1 MGLTINYYD
10 SEKTQI
16 IEESL
21 NLLEWPTVCSHL
33 STFAVTQQGRKRCES
48 FNLPLNISSS
58 QELLCQTLEI
68 GSLDISLDGGIPFQ
82 GVHDLE
88 NILMICSKGG
98 VVTGEDLL
106 KVAETLRAARK
117 LRKLIFDQVIRPRLS
132 ELLIDIATLPDLQKL
147 LEFGLDEG
155 GRIAD
160 RASTKLSELRRHG
173 NAVRLQRKEILQEI
187 SRKYIGL
194 LQDTIVSE
202 RYGRPVLAFKA
213 GTSDQIRG
221 MVHDSSASGNTIYV
235 EPQAVISIGNRL
247 AKIDSEILDE
257 ERRLLANWSKEVG
270 IHANSIAHL
279 GEILLQIEF
288 SLARARYSKW
298 LNGVPAVL
306 DEAENTL
313 FEIKDFRHPLLVWN
327 NFHGKKNAVVPT
339 SFNVSPDLKVV
350 AITGPNTGGKT
361 VALKSIGLAVLMA
374 KSGLLLPCKGKP
386 RMPWCKNI
394 LADIGDEQSLQQN
407 LSTFS
412 GHILRISRILD
423 AITSFPGTTLVLL
436 DEVGAGTDP
445 SEGTALAMA
454 LLKIMADRARLTIAT
469 THFGEL
475 KALKYSDSRFEN
487 ASVSFDSETI
497 KPTFRLQWGIP
508 GRSNAIEISK
518 RLGLDAEVISSAQ
531 KFINPQSIDNV
542 NQVIKGLEQQRE
554 RQQSA
559 AEDAAS
565 LLAKTELLHEE
576 LLDRWQKQ
584 RQQSDEVNEKGR
596 LSLESS
602 IREGQKEVRHLIKRL
617 RDQNANGETARI
629 AGQRLRQME
638 KVSRGDRRI
647 QRSPNWAPKIG
658 EKVRLSSIGKAG
670 EIISFS
676 DDGMQLTVLCGV
688 FRSTVNLTEIES
700 LDGQKAS
707 LNTVVKINSYQVRK
721 NFSLVRT
728 KKNTLDVRGLRVH
741 EAEGVI
747 EEKLRN
753 CSGALWVIHGIGSG
767 KLKKG
772 LRKWLYSLSY
782 IEKVADAEPHDG
794 GPGCSVVWMVD

>member
-1 MGLTINYYD
+1 MGFIENHKD

-16 IEESL
+16 IPESME
-21 NLLEWPTVCSHL
+21 LLEWPIVCKHL
-33 STFAVTQQGRKRCES
+33 STFAVTQQGRNRCKS
-48 FNLPLNISSS
+48 FNLPLDISLSK
-58 QELLCQTLEI
+58 ELLSQTLEI
-68 GSLDISLDGGIPFQ
+68 GSLDISIDGGISFE
-82 GVHDLE
+82 GFHDLK
-88 NILMICSKGG
+88 NILLICSKGG
-98 VVTGEDLL
+98 VAIGEDLL
-106 KVAETLRAARK
+106 KVADTLRTGRK
-117 LRKLIFDQVIRPRLS
+117 LRKLIFDQLIRPRLS
-132 ELLIDIATLPDLQKL
+132 ELLKDVATLPDLQKL
-147 LEFGLDEG
+147 LEFGLEEG

-160 RASTKLSELRRHG
+160 RASSKLSELRRHR
-173 NAVRLQRKEILQEI
+173 NLVRLQRKDILQDI
-187 SRKYIGL
+187 IRKYGGL
-194 LQDTIVSE
+194 LQDNIISE
-202 RYGRPVLAFKA
+202 RYGRPVLAFKS
-213 GTSDQIRG
+213 GTSDQIKG

-235 EPQAVISIGNRL
+235 EPQVVISIGNRL
-247 AKIDSEILDE
+247 AKIDSEISNE
-257 ERRLLANWSKEVG
+257 ERRLLAHWSKEVG
-270 IHANSIAHL
+270 FNSDAIAHL

-288 SLARARYSKW
+288 ALSRARYSKW
-298 LNGVPAVL
+298 LDGVPATL
-306 DEAENTL
+306 DEKGNSI

-327 NFHGKKNAVVPT
+327 DFHKKKNTVVPT
-339 SFNVSPDLKVV
+339 SFDVPADLKVV

-374 KSGLLLPCKGKP
+374 KAGILLPCTGSP
-386 RMPWCKNI
+386 RLPWCKNV

-423 AITSFPGTTLVLL
+423 AIDSSNGTTLVLL

-445 SEGTALAMA
+445 TEGTALAMA

-475 KALKYSDSRFEN
+475 KALKYSDPRFEN

-497 KPTFRLQWGIP
+497 KPTFHLQWGIP

-518 RLGLDAEVISSAQ
+518 RLGLDSEVIKRA
-531 KFINPQSIDNV
+531 KEFINPGSVDNV
-542 NQVIKGLEQQRE
+542 NQVIKGLEKQRE

-559 AEDAAS
+559 AEDAAA

-576 LLDRWQKQ
+576 LLDSWQKQ
-584 RQQSDEVNEKGR
+584 RQQTEKFNEQGR
-596 LSLESS
+596 FKLESS

-617 RDQNANGETARI
+617 RDQDASGETARI
-629 AGQRLRQME
+629 AGKRLRQME
-638 KVSRGDRRI
+638 KGYRIDRRV
-647 QRSPNWAPKIG
+647 PHVPGWVPKIG
-658 EKVRLSSIGKAG
+658 DKVRLSSIGKAG

-688 FRSTVNLTEIES
+688 FRSKVSLTEVES
-700 LDGQKAS
+700 LDGQKVEINPS
-707 LNTVVKINSYQVRK
+707 VQVKTSQVRK
-721 NFSLVRT
+721 NISLVRT

-741 EAEGVI
+741 EAEWVI
-747 EEKLRN
+747 EEKLRT

-772 LRKWLYSLSY
+772 LRKWFDSLTY

-794 GPGCSVVWMVD
+794 GPGCSVVRIVD

>member
-1 MGLTINYYD
+1 MGLTIDHND
-10 SEKTQI
+10 SDKTKI
-16 IEESL
+16 VLESL
-21 NLLEWPTVCSHL
+21 KLLEWPTVCSHL
-33 STFAVTQQGRKRCES
+33 STFAVTDQGRKKCES
-48 FNLPLNISSS
+48 FDLPLDISVS

-68 GSLDISLDGGIPFQ
+68 GALDGFLDGGISFQ
-82 GVHDLE
+82 GVHDLGD
-88 NILMICSKGG
+88 ILLICSKGG
-98 VVTGEDLL
+98 VATGEDLL
-106 KVAETLRAARK
+106 QVTDTLRAARK
-117 LRKLIFDQVIRPRLS
+117 LRKLIFDQLTRPRLS
-132 ELLIDIATLPDLQKL
+132 ELLKDIATLPDLQKL

-160 RASTKLSELRRHG
+160 RASTRLSELRRHR
-173 NAVRLQRKEILQEI
+173 NAVYLQRKDILQDI
-187 SRKYIGL
+187 IRKYRGL
-194 LQDTIVSE
+194 LQDDIVSE

-213 GTSDQIRG
+213 GTSDQIKG
-221 MVHDSSASGNTIYV
+221 IVHDSSASGNTIYV

-247 AKIDSEILDE
+247 AQLESEISDE
-257 ERRLLANWSKEVG
+257 ERRLLADWSKEVA
-270 IHANSIAHL
+270 INADVISHL
-279 GEILLQIEF
+279 GEMLLLIEF

-298 LNGVPAVL
+298 LNGVPPVL
-306 DEAENTL
+306 DGEEKTQ
-313 FEIKDFRHPLLVWN
+313 FEIKDFRHPLLLWN
-327 NFHGKKNAVVPT
+327 DVHEKRNTVVPT
-339 SFNVSPDLKVV
+339 SFDVPPDLKVV

-361 VALKSIGLAVLMA
+361 VALKSLGLAVLMA
-374 KSGLLLPCKGKP
+374 KAGLLLPCKGSP
-386 RMPWCKNI
+386 RLPWCKNI

-423 AITSFPGTTLVLL
+423 AMASSPGTTLVLL

-497 KPTFRLQWGIP
+497 KPTFHLQWGIP

-518 RLGLDAEVISSAQ
+518 RLGLDEEVIKSAQ
-531 KFINPQSIDNV
+531 KFIHPTSLDNV
-542 NQVIKGLEQQRE
+542 NQVIQGLEKQRE

-559 AEDAAS
+559 AEDAAA

-576 LLDRWQKQ
+576 LLNNWQKQ
-584 RQQSDEVNEKGR
+584 RQQSEEFNEQGR
-596 LSLESS
+596 FKLESS

-617 RDQNANGETARI
+617 RDQNASGETARI

-638 KVSRGDRRI
+638 KGYRNDKRFQHI
-647 QRSPNWAPKIG
+647 ENWTPKIG
-658 EKVRLSSIGKAG
+658 DKVRLSSIGKAG

-688 FRSTVNLTEIES
+688 FRSKVSLTEVES
-700 LDGQKAS
+700 LDGQKAEI
-707 LNTVVKINSYQVRK
+707 NTLVKVKTSQVRK

-747 EEKLRN
+747 EEKLRT
-753 CSGALWVIHGIGSG
+753 CSGALWIIHGIGSG

-772 LRKWLYSLSY
+772 LRKWLDSLSY
-782 IEKVADAEPHDG
+782 IEKVADAEPRDG
-794 GPGCSVVWMVD
+794 GQGCSVIWVVD

>member
-1 MGLTINYYD
+1 MELRINHDD
-10 SEKTQI
+10 SDNKI
-16 IEESL
+16 AIESL
-21 NLLEWPTVCSHL
+21 HLLEWPTLCSHL
-33 STFAVTQQGRKRCES
+33 ATFAVTQQGRQRCES
-48 FNLPLNISSS
+48 FNLPIDLFST
-58 QELLCQTLEI
+58 QDLLCQTLEI
-68 GSLDISLDGGIPFQ
+68 GSLDLTLDGGISFQ

-88 NILMICSKGG
+88 NIVLRCSKGG
-98 VVTGEDLL
+98 VSSGEDLL
-106 KVAETLRAARK
+106 KVAETLRSARK
-117 LRKLIFDQVIRPRLS
+117 LRKLIFDQLIRPRLS
-132 ELLIDIATLPDLQKL
+132 QLLLDISTLPDLQKL

-160 RASTKLSELRRHG
+160 RASTKLSELRRHA
-173 NAVRLQRKEILQEI
+173 NAVRLQRKDILQDVI
-187 SRKYIGL
+187 RKFSSL
-194 LQDTIVSE
+194 LQDNIISE

-213 GTSDQIRG
+213 GTSDQIKG

-247 AKIDSEILDE
+247 AKIDSEISEE
-257 ERRLLANWSKEVG
+257 ERRLLASWSKEVG
-270 IHANSIAHL
+270 INSDVIAHL

-298 LNGVPAVL
+298 LNGVPPLL
-306 DEAENTL
+306 DDEENTP

-327 NFHGKKNAVVPT
+327 DFHKKKSTVVPT
-339 SFNVSPDLKVV
+339 SFDVSSDLRVV

-374 KSGLLLPCKGKP
+374 RSGLLLPCTGSP
-386 RMPWCKNI
+386 RLPWCKNV

-423 AITSFPGTTLVLL
+423 AIASSPGATLVLL

-475 KALKYSDSRFEN
+475 KSLKYSDKRFEN

-497 KPTFRLQWGIP
+497 KPTFHLQWGIP

-518 RLGLDAEVISSAQ
+518 RLGLDIQVIESAQ
-531 KFINPQSIDNV
+531 KFINPQNDDDV
-542 NQVIKGLEQQRE
+542 NQVIEGLEKQRE

-559 AEDAAS
+559 AEDAAA
-565 LLAKTELLHEE
+565 LLAKTEVLHEE
-576 LLDRWQKQ
+576 LLDRWHKQ
-584 RQQSDEVNEKGR
+584 RKQSDEANEKGR
-596 LSLESS
+596 LKLESS

-617 RDQNANGETARI
+617 RDQNASGETARI

-638 KVSRGDRRI
+638 KGYRSNRQI
-647 QRSPNWAPKIG
+647 QHMQSWTPKIG
-658 EKVRLSSIGKAG
+658 DKVRLSSIGKAG

-676 DDGMQLTVLCGV
+676 DDGMQLTVICGV
-688 FRSTVNLTEIES
+688 FRSTVSLTEVES
-700 LDGQKAS
+700 LEGQKAEI
-707 LNTVVKINSYQVRK
+707 NTLVKVKASQVRK

-772 LRKWLYSLSY
+772 LRKWLDSLSY

-794 GPGCSVVWMVD
+794 GPGCSVIWMVD

>member
-1 MGLTINYYD
+1 MGLIMDHDNP
-10 SEKTQI
+10 EKTQI
-16 IEESL
+16 IFESL
-21 NLLEWPTVCSHL
+21 NLLEWPTVCRHL
-33 STFAVTQQGRKRCES
+33 STFAVTEQGRKKCNS
-48 FNLPLNISSS
+48 FSLPSNISLS

-68 GSLDISLDGGIPFQ
+68 GSLDSSLEGGVPFQ

-98 VVTGEDLL
+98 VATGEDLL

-117 LRKLIFDQVIRPRLS
+117 LRKLIFDQLTRPRLS
-132 ELLIDIATLPDLQKL
+132 ELLKDIVTLPDLQKL

-173 NAVRLQRKEILQEI
+173 NAVRLKRKDILQDI
-187 SRKYIGL
+187 LRKYSGL
-194 LQDTIVSE
+194 LQDNFVSE

-213 GTSDQIRG
+213 GTSDKVTG
-221 MVHDSSASGNTIYV
+221 MVHDSSASGNTIYL

-247 AKIDSEILDE
+247 AKIDSEISDE
-257 ERRLLANWSKEVG
+257 ERKLLSNWSKEVG
-270 IHANSIAHL
+270 INASAIANL
-279 GEILLQIEF
+279 GEILIQIEF

-298 LNGVPAVL
+298 LNGVPAIL
-306 DEAENTL
+306 EEEENTL
-313 FEIKDFRHPLLVWN
+313 FEIKDFRHPLLSWN
-327 NFHGKKNAVVPT
+327 DFHEKKTTVVPT
-339 SFNVSPDLKVV
+339 SFDVSPSLKVV

-374 KSGLLLPCKGKP
+374 KAGLLLPCKGLP
-386 RMPWCKNI
+386 RLPWCKHI
-394 LADIGDEQSLQQN
+394 LADIGDEQSLQQS

-423 AITSFPGTTLVLL
+423 VIASSPGTTLVLL

-445 SEGTALAMA
+445 TEGTALAMA

-518 RLGLDAEVISSAQ
+518 RLGLDAEVIKSAQ
-531 KFINPQSIDNV
+531 KFINPQSVDNV
-542 NQVIKGLEQQRE
+542 NQVIKGLEEQRE

-576 LLDRWQKQ
+576 LLDSWQKQ
-584 RQQSDEVNEKGR
+584 RQRSDTVNEKGR
-596 LSLESS
+596 FNLESS
-602 IREGQKEVRHLIKRL
+602 IREGQREVRELIKRL
-617 RDQNANGETARI
+617 RDQNANGETARV
-629 AGQRLRQME
+629 AGQRLRQLE
-638 KVSRGDRRI
+638 KGSRRNRGI
-647 QRSPNWAPKIG
+647 QNRPNWIPKIG

-688 FRSTVNLTEIES
+688 FRSTVDLSDIES

-707 LNTVVKINSYQVRK
+707 LKTVINVNTSKVRK
-721 NFSLVRT
+721 NFSLIRT

-741 EAEGVI
+741 EAESVI
-747 EEKLRN
+747 EEKLRT

-772 LRKWLYSLSY
+772 LRQWFNTLSY
-782 IEKVADAEPHDG
+782 IKKVADAEPFDG
-794 GPGCSVVWMVD
+794 GAGCSVLWMIE

>member
-1 MGLTINYYD
+1 MGLTINHDD
-10 SEKTQI
+10 SKKTQI
-16 IEESL
+16 ISESL
-21 NLLEWPTVCSHL
+21 DLLEWPTICSHL
-33 STFAVTQQGRKRCES
+33 STFALTQQGRNKCES
-48 FNLPLNISSS
+48 FDLPVNISLS

-68 GSLDISLDGGIPFQ
+68 GSLDISLEGGISFE
-82 GVHDLE
+82 GVHYLE
-88 NILMICSKGG
+88 NILLICSKGG
-98 VVTGEDLL
+98 VATGEDLL
-106 KVAETLRAARK
+106 KVADTLRAARK
-117 LRKLIFDQVIRPRLS
+117 LRKLIFDQLIRPRLS
-132 ELLIDIATLPDLQKL
+132 ELLKDIATLPDLQKL

-160 RASTKLSELRRHG
+160 RASPKLAELRSHR
-173 NAVRLQRKEILQEI
+173 NSVRLQRKDILQDI
-187 SRKYIGL
+187 IRKNGGL
-194 LQDTIVSE
+194 LQDNMISE

-213 GTSDQIRG
+213 GTSDQIKG
-221 MVHDSSASGNTIYV
+221 IVHDSSASGNTTYV
-235 EPQAVISIGNRL
+235 EPQVVISIGNRL
-247 AKIDSEILDE
+247 AKIDSEISDE

-270 IHANSIAHL
+270 FNADVIAHL

-288 SLARARYSKW
+288 ALSRARYSKW
-298 LNGVPAVL
+298 LNGVPAIL
-306 DEAENTL
+306 DEQENTL

-327 NFHGKKNAVVPT
+327 DFHEKKSTVVPT
-339 SFNVSPDLKVV
+339 SFDVPSDLKVV

-374 KSGLLLPCKGKP
+374 KAGLLLPCTGSP
-386 RMPWCKNI
+386 RLPWCKNV

-423 AITSFPGTTLVLL
+423 AIAFSPGTTLVLL

-475 KALKYSDSRFEN
+475 KALKYSDTRFEN

-497 KPTFRLQWGIP
+497 KPTFHLQWGIP

-518 RLGLDAEVISSAQ
+518 RLGLDSEVIKRAQ
-531 KFINPQSIDNV
+531 EFINPASVDNV
-542 NQVIKGLEQQRE
+542 NHVIKGLEKQRE

-559 AEDAAS
+559 AEDAAA

-584 RQQSDEVNEKGR
+584 RQQTEKFNEQGR
-596 LSLESS
+596 FKLESS

-617 RDQNANGETARI
+617 RDQNASGETARI

-638 KVSRGDRRI
+638 KGYGSDRRI
-647 QRSPNWAPKIG
+647 QRMPGWVPKIG
-658 EKVRLSSIGKAG
+658 DKVRLSSIGKAG

-688 FRSTVNLTEIES
+688 FRSKVSLSAVES
-700 LDGQKAS
+700 LDGQKAEI
-707 LNTVVKINSYQVRK
+707 NTTVKVKTSQVRK

-728 KKNTLDVRGLRVH
+728 TKNTLDVRGLRVH

-772 LRKWLYSLSY
+772 LRKWLDSLSY
-782 IEKVADAEPHDG
+782 IEKVVDAEPHDG
-794 GPGCSVVWMVD
+794 GPGCSVIWMLE

>member
-1 MGLTINYYD
+1 MGLTINHDD
-10 SEKTQI
+10 SQKKQI
-16 IEESL
+16 ILESL

-48 FNLPLNISSS
+48 FNLPLNISLS

-68 GSLDISLDGGIPFQ
+68 GALDITLDGGISFQ
-82 GVHDLE
+82 GIHDLE
-88 NILMICSKGG
+88 NILLICSKGG
-98 VVTGEDLL
+98 VATGEDLL

-117 LRKLIFDQVIRPRLS
+117 LRKLIFNQLIRPRLS
-132 ELLIDIATLPDLQKL
+132 ELLIDVATLPDLQKL

-160 RASTKLSELRRHG
+160 RASTKLSELRLHRE
-173 NAVRLQRKEILQEI
+173 AERIQRKDILQDI
-187 SRKYIGL
+187 LRKYSGL
-194 LQDTIVSE
+194 LQDNIISE

-213 GTSDQIRG
+213 GSSDQVKG

-247 AKIDSEILDE
+247 AKIDSEISDE
-257 ERRLLANWSKEVG
+257 ERRLLADWSKEVG
-270 IHANSIAHL
+270 FNADVIAYL

-288 SLARARYSKW
+288 ALSRARYSKW
-298 LNGVPAVL
+298 LNGVPAIL
-306 DEAENTL
+306 DENENTL

-327 NFHGKKNAVVPT
+327 DFHEKKNTVVPT
-339 SFNVSPDLKVV
+339 TFDVPSDLKVV

-374 KSGLLLPCKGKP
+374 KAGILLPCNGTP
-386 RMPWCKNI
+386 RLPWCKNI

-423 AITSFPGTTLVLL
+423 AIASSPGTTLVLL

-475 KALKYSDSRFEN
+475 KAMKYSDSRFEN

-497 KPTFRLQWGIP
+497 KPTFHLQWGIP

-518 RLGLDAEVISSAQ
+518 RLGLDSEVIKIAQ
-531 KFINPQSIDNV
+531 KFINPQSVDNV
-542 NQVIKGLEQQRE
+542 NQVIKGLEKQRE

-559 AEDAAS
+559 AEDAAA

-584 RQQSDEVNEKGR
+584 RQRSDEVNEKGR

-617 RDQNANGETARI
+617 RDQNANGETARL

-638 KVSRGDRRI
+638 KGSRGDRRI
-647 QRSPNWAPKIG
+647 QHRPGWSPKIG
-658 EKVRLSSIGKAG
+658 EKVRLTSIGKAG

-688 FRSTVNLTEIES
+688 FRSTVNLNEIES
-700 LDGQKAS
+700 LDGQKVS
-707 LNTVVKINSYQVRK
+707 LNKVVKINSSQVRK

-741 EAEGVI
+741 EAESVI

-772 LRKWLYSLSY
+772 LREWFNTLSY
-782 IEKVADAEPHDG
+782 IEKVVDAEPYDG
-794 GPGCSVVWMVD
+794 GPGCSVIWMVD

>member
-1 MGLTINYYD
+1 MGFTIKHDD

-16 IEESL
+16 TLESL
-21 NLLEWPTVCSHL
+21 DLLEWPTVCSHL
-33 STFAVTQQGRKRCES
+33 STFAITQQGRNRCKS
-48 FNLPLNISSS
+48 FDLPLEISRS
-58 QELLCQTLEI
+58 QELLCQTIEI
-68 GSLDISLDGGIPFQ
+68 GLLDVSLDGGISFE

-88 NILMICSKGG
+88 NIILICSKGG
-98 VVTGEDLL
+98 VAIGEDLL
-106 KVAETLRAARK
+106 KVANTLRAARK
-117 LRKLIFDQVIRPRLS
+117 LRKLIFDQFKRPRLS
-132 ELLIDIATLPDLQKL
+132 ELLKNIATLPDLQKL

-160 RASTKLSELRRHG
+160 RASQKLSELRIYR
-173 NAVRLQRKEILQEI
+173 NSIRLQRKDILQDI
-187 SRKYIGL
+187 IRKYSVL
-194 LQDTIVSE
+194 LQDNIISE

-213 GTSDQIRG
+213 GTSDQIKG
-221 MVHDSSASGNTIYV
+221 MVHDSSSSGNTIYV
-235 EPQAVISIGNRL
+235 EPQVVISIGNRL
-247 AKIDSEILDE
+247 AKIDSEISDE
-257 ERRLLANWSKEVG
+257 ERRLLAAWSKEV
-270 IHANSIAHL
+270 AYNADAIAHL
-279 GEILLQIEF
+279 GEILIQIEF
-288 SLARARYSKW
+288 ALSRARYSKW
-298 LNGVPAVL
+298 LDGVPAIL
-306 DEAENTL
+306 EEKENTL

-327 NFHGKKNAVVPT
+327 DFYEKKNTVVPT
-339 SFNVSPDLKVV
+339 SFDVPSDLKVV

-374 KSGLLLPCKGKP
+374 KAGLLLPCKGSPKL
-386 RMPWCKNI
+386 PWCKNI

-423 AITSFPGTTLVLL
+423 VIASSPGTSLVLL

-497 KPTFRLQWGIP
+497 KPTFHLQWGIP

-518 RLGLDAEVISSAQ
+518 RLGLDSEVIKRAQ
-531 KFINPQSIDNV
+531 EFINPASINNV
-542 NQVIKGLEQQRE
+542 NQVIKGLEKQRE

-559 AEDAAS
+559 AEDAAA

-576 LLDRWQKQ
+576 LLDNWQKQ
-584 RQQSDEVNEKGR
+584 RQQTEMFNEQGR
-596 LSLESS
+596 FKLESS
-602 IREGQKEVRHLIKRL
+602 IREGQREVRHLIKRL
-617 RDQNANGETARI
+617 RDQNASGETARI
-629 AGQRLRQME
+629 AGKRLRQME
-638 KVSRGDRRI
+638 KGYRRDRRI
-647 QRSPNWAPKIG
+647 SHMPSWDPKIG
-658 EKVRLSSIGKAG
+658 DKVRLSSIGKAG

-688 FRSTVNLTEIES
+688 FRSTVSLSEVES
-700 LDGQKAS
+700 LDGQKA
-707 LNTVVKINSYQVRK
+707 KINTNIKVKTSQVRN

-728 KKNTLDVRGLRVH
+728 KKNTIDVRGLRVH

-772 LRKWLYSLSY
+772 LRKWLDSLSY
-782 IEKVADAEPHDG
+782 IEKVDDAEPHDG
-794 GPGCSVVWMVD
+794 GPGCSVIWMVE

>member
-1 MGLTINYYD
+1 MGFKVTHDNP
-10 SEKTQI
+10 EKTQI
-16 IEESL
+16 ILESL
-21 NLLEWPTVCSHL
+21 DLLEWPTVCSHL
-33 STFAVTQQGRKRCES
+33 STFAVTHQGRKRCKS
-48 FNLPLNISSS
+48 FNLPSNIFLS

-68 GSLDISLDGGIPFQ
+68 GSLDISLDGGISFQ

-98 VVTGEDLL
+98 VVMGEDLL

-117 LRKLIFDQVIRPRLS
+117 LRKLIFDQLIRPRLS
-132 ELLIDIATLPDLQKL
+132 ELLVDIATLPDLQTL

-160 RASTKLSELRRHG
+160 RASPKLSELRRHA
-173 NAVRLQRKEILQEI
+173 NSVRLQRKDILQDTLKKF
-187 SRKYIGL
+187 SGL
-194 LQDTIVSE
+194 LQDNIVSE

-213 GTSDQIRG
+213 GTSDQVSGI
-221 MVHDSSASGNTIYV
+221 VHDSSASGNTIYV

-247 AKIDSEILDE
+247 AKIDSEISDE

-270 IHANSIAHL
+270 INANVIAHL
-279 GEILLQIEF
+279 GEILVQIEF
-288 SLARARYSKW
+288 ALARARYSKW
-298 LNGVPAVL
+298 LNGVPVIL
-306 DEAENTL
+306 EEEENTL
-313 FEIKDFRHPLLVWN
+313 FEIKEFRHPLLVWN
-327 NFHGKKNAVVPT
+327 DFHEKKHTVVPT
-339 SFNVSPDLKVV
+339 SFDVSPELKVV

-361 VALKSIGLAVLMA
+361 VALKSIGLAVVMA
-374 KSGLLLPCKGKP
+374 KAGLLLPCTGSP
-386 RMPWCKNI
+386 RLPWCKNI

-423 AITSFPGTTLVLL
+423 AIATFPGTTLVLL

-445 SEGTALAMA
+445 TEGTALAMA

-518 RLGLDAEVISSAQ
+518 RLGLDADVIHSAQ
-531 KFINPQSIDNV
+531 KFINPQSVDNV
-542 NQVIKGLEQQRE
+542 NQVIKGLEKQRE

-559 AEDAAS
+559 AEDAAA

-584 RQQSDEVNEKGR
+584 RQQSDEANEKGR

-602 IREGQKEVRHLIKRL
+602 IREGQKEVRQLIKRL
-617 RDQNANGETARI
+617 RDQNASGETARI

-638 KVSRGDRRI
+638 KGSRGNRRI
-647 QRSPNWAPKIG
+647 QHSPRWTPEIG

-700 LDGQKAS
+700 LDGQKA
-707 LNTVVKINSYQVRK
+707 LINKVVKVKSSQVRK

-741 EAEGVI
+741 EAESVI

-767 KLKKG
+767 KLKQG
-772 LRKWLYSLSY
+772 LRKWFNTLSY
-782 IEKVADAEPHDG
+782 IEKVADAEPYDG
-794 GPGCSVVWMVD
+794 GPGCSVIWMVD

>member
-1 MGLTINYYD
+1 MGLTINYND
-10 SEKTQI
+10 SDKKQI
-16 IEESL
+16 ISESL

-33 STFAVTQQGRKRCES
+33 ATFSVTQQGRKRCEN
-48 FNLPLNISSS
+48 FDLPLDLSLS
-58 QELLCQTLEI
+58 QKLLSQTLEI
-68 GSLDISLDGGIPFQ
+68 GSLDISLDGGISFQ

-88 NILMICSKGG
+88 NILLVCSKGG
-98 VVTGEDLL
+98 ISTGEDLL

-117 LRKLIFDQVIRPRLS
+117 LRKLIFDQVARPHLS
-132 ELLIDIATLPDLQKL
+132 ELLLNIATLPDLQKL
-147 LEFGLDEG
+147 LESGLDEG

-160 RASTKLSELRRHG
+160 RASIKLSELRRRK
-173 NAVRLQRKEILQEI
+173 NQLRLKRKDILQEI
-187 SRKYIGL
+187 IRKYSGI
-194 LQDTIVSE
+194 LQDNILSE

-213 GTSDQIRG
+213 GTSDQIKG
-221 MVHDSSASGNTIYV
+221 LIHDYSASGNTVYV
-235 EPQAVISIGNRL
+235 EPQLVISIGNRITKL
-247 AKIDSEILDE
+247 DSEILDE

-270 IHANSIAHL
+270 TNAKIIGHL
-279 GEILLQIEF
+279 GEILVQIEF

-298 LNGVPAVL
+298 LDGVPAIIKEEEDTPFV
-306 DEAENTL
+306 
-313 FEIKDFRHPLLVWN
+313 IKDFRHPLLVWN
-327 NFHGKKNAVVPT
+327 NFFEKKNTVVPT
-339 SFNVSPDLKVV
+339 SFDVSSTLKVV

-374 KSGLLLPCKGKP
+374 KAGLLLPCKGSP
-386 RMPWCKNI
+386 TLPWCKNI

-423 AITSFPGTTLVLL
+423 AIALSPGTTLVLL

-445 SEGTALAMA
+445 SEGTALAMS
-454 LLKIMADRARLTIAT
+454 LLKTMADRARLTVAT

-475 KALKYSDSRFEN
+475 KALKYSDTRFEN

-497 KPTFRLQWGIP
+497 KPTFHLQWGIP

-518 RLGLDAEVISSAQ
+518 RLGLDKEVIKNAQ
-531 KFINPQSIDNV
+531 EFINPASIDHV
-542 NQVIKGLEQQRE
+542 NQVIEGLEKQRE

-559 AEDAAS
+559 AEDAAA

-576 LLDRWQKQ
+576 LLNSWQKQ
-584 RQQSDEVNEKGR
+584 CQLSEEFNEQGR
-596 LSLESS
+596 FKLESS
-602 IREGQKEVRHLIKRL
+602 IRQGQKEVRHLIKRL

-629 AGQRLRQME
+629 AGQRLRQIE
-638 KVSRGDRRI
+638 KGYRGEKRI
-647 QRSPNWAPKIG
+647 QQIKSWTPKIG
-658 EKVRLSSIGKAG
+658 DKVRLSSIGKAG

-688 FRSTVNLTEIES
+688 FRSTISITEVES
-700 LDGQKAS
+700 LDGQKAQ
-707 LNTVVKINSYQVRK
+707 LNKVVKVKTSQLNK

-728 KKNTLDVRGLRVH
+728 KKNTLDIRGLRVH
-741 EAEGVI
+741 EAEGVV

-753 CSGALWVIHGIGSG
+753 SSGALWVIHGIGSG

-772 LRKWLYSLSY
+772 LRKWLNSLSY
-782 IEKVADAEPHDG
+782 IEKVTDAEPHDG
-794 GPGCSVVWMVD
+794 GMGCSVIWMVD

>member
-1 MGLTINYYD
+1 MGFKVTHYNP
-10 SEKTQI
+10 EKTQI
-16 IEESL
+16 ILESL
-21 NLLEWPTVCSHL
+21 ELLEWPTVCSHL
-33 STFAVTQQGRKRCES
+33 STFAVTQQGRKRCKS
-48 FNLPLNISSS
+48 FNLPLNISLS
-58 QELLCQTLEI
+58 QKLLCQTLEI
-68 GSLDISLDGGIPFQ
+68 GSLDSSLYGGISFQ

-98 VVTGEDLL
+98 VAQGEDLL

-117 LRKLIFDQVIRPRLS
+117 LRKLIFDQLMRPRLS

-160 RASTKLSELRRHG
+160 RASTNLSELRRHR
-173 NAVRLQRKEILQEI
+173 NAVRLQRKDILQDI
-187 SRKYIGL
+187 LRKYSGL
-194 LQDTIVSE
+194 LQDNIVSE
-202 RYGRPVLAFKA
+202 RYGRPVLAFKS
-213 GTSDQIRG
+213 GTSDQVKG
-221 MVHDSSASGNTIYV
+221 MVHDSSASGSTIYV
-235 EPQAVISIGNRL
+235 EPQSVISIGNRL
-247 AKIDSEILDE
+247 AKIDSEISDE

-270 IHANSIAHL
+270 INADVIAHL
-279 GEILLQIEF
+279 GEILVQIEF

-298 LNGVPAVL
+298 LNGVPAIL
-306 DEAENTL
+306 DEEENTV
-313 FEIKDFRHPLLVWN
+313 FEIQDFRHPLLVWN
-327 NFHGKKNAVVPT
+327 DFHEKKNTVVPT
-339 SFNVSPDLKVV
+339 SFDVSADLKVV

-374 KSGLLLPCKGKP
+374 KSGLLLPCIGSPKL
-386 RMPWCKNI
+386 PWCKNI

-423 AITSFPGTTLVLL
+423 AIALFPGTTLVLL

-518 RLGLDAEVISSAQ
+518 RLGLDAEVIKSAQ
-531 KFINPQSIDNV
+531 KFINPQSVDNI
-542 NQVIKGLEQQRE
+542 NKTIKGLEKQRE

-559 AEDAAS
+559 AEDAAA

-576 LLDRWQKQ
+576 LLHRWQKQ

-596 LSLESS
+596 LSLELS

-629 AGQRLRQME
+629 AGQRLRQIE
-638 KVSRGDRRI
+638 KGSRANRRM
-647 QRSPNWAPKIG
+647 QDSPSWTPKIG

-700 LDGQKAS
+700 LNGQKVS
-707 LNTVVKINSYQVRK
+707 LNTVVKVNSSQVRK

-741 EAEGVI
+741 EAESVI

-767 KLKKG
+767 KLKQG
-772 LRKWLYSLSY
+772 LRKWFNTLSY
-782 IEKVADAEPHDG
+782 IEKVADAEPYDG
-794 GPGCSVVWMVD
+794 GAGCSVIWMVD

>member
-1 MGLTINYYD
+1 MGLTKNHDD
-10 SEKTQI
+10 SKKAQI
-16 IEESL
+16 ISESL
-21 NLLEWPTVCSHL
+21 DLLEWPTVCSHL
-33 STFAVTQQGRKRCES
+33 STFAVTQQCRKKCES
-48 FNLPLNISSS
+48 FDLPLNISLS

-68 GSLDISLDGGIPFQ
+68 GSLDIALDGGISFQ

-88 NILMICSKGG
+88 NILFICSKGG
-98 VVTGEDLL
+98 VATGEDLL
-106 KVAETLRAARK
+106 KVADTLRAARK
-117 LRKLIFDQVIRPRLS
+117 LRKLIFDQLIRPRLS
-132 ELLIDIATLPDLQKL
+132 ELLKDIATLPDLQKL
-147 LEFGLDEG
+147 LEFGLEEG

-160 RASTKLSELRRHG
+160 RASTKLSELRRHRT
-173 NAVRLQRKEILQEI
+173 AIRLQRKEILQGI
-187 SRKYIGL
+187 IGKYSGL
-194 LQDTIVSE
+194 LQDNIVSE

-213 GTSDQIRG
+213 GTSDLIKG

-235 EPQAVISIGNRL
+235 EPQAIILIGNRL

-257 ERRLLANWSKEVG
+257 EKRLLANWSKEVG
-270 IHANSIAHL
+270 INANVIAYL
-279 GEILLQIEF
+279 GKILLQIEF

-298 LNGVPAVL
+298 FNGVPPTL
-306 DEAENTL
+306 YEEENTL

-327 NFHGKKNAVVPT
+327 DYHEKKNTVIPT
-339 SFNVSPDLKVV
+339 SFDVSPDLKVV

-374 KSGLLLPCKGKP
+374 KSGLLLPCTGSPKL
-386 RMPWCKNI
+386 PWCKNV

-423 AITSFPGTTLVLL
+423 AMASFPGTTLVLL

-497 KPTFRLQWGIP
+497 KPTFHLQWGIP

-518 RLGLDAEVISSAQ
+518 RLGLDEEVIKSAQ
-531 KFINPQSIDNV
+531 KFINPTSVNNV
-542 NQVIKGLEQQRE
+542 NNVIQGLEKQRE
-554 RQQSA
+554 RQQAA
-559 AEDAAS
+559 AEAAAA

-576 LLDRWQKQ
+576 LLNNWQKQ
-584 RQQSDEVNEKGR
+584 RQQSEQFNEQGR
-596 LSLESS
+596 FKLESS

-617 RDQNANGETARI
+617 RDQNASGETARI
-629 AGQRLRQME
+629 AGRRLRQME
-638 KVSRGDRRI
+638 KGYRSDRRF
-647 QRSPNWAPKIG
+647 SPVPGWVPKIG
-658 EKVRLSSIGKAG
+658 DKVRLSSIGKAG

-688 FRSTVNLTEIES
+688 FRSTVNLTEVES
-700 LDGQKAS
+700 LDGQKAE
-707 LNTVVKINSYQVRK
+707 LNKVVKVKTSQVRK

-772 LRKWLYSLSY
+772 LRKWFDSLAY
-782 IEKVADAEPHDG
+782 VERVADAEPHDG

>member
-1 MGLTINYYD
+1 MGLTINHED
-10 SEKTQI
+10 SEKRKI
-16 IEESL
+16 DLESL
-21 NLLEWPTVCSHL
+21 NLLEWPTICSHL
-33 STFAVTQQGRKRCES
+33 STFAVTQQGRKKCES
-48 FNLPLNISSS
+48 FDLPLDISLS
-58 QELLCQTLEI
+58 QDLLRQTLEI
-68 GSLDISLDGGIPFQ
+68 GSLDVSLDGGISFQ

-88 NILMICSKGG
+88 NILLVCSKGG
-98 VVTGEDLL
+98 VATAEDLL
-106 KVAETLRAARK
+106 KVADTLRAARK
-117 LRKLIFDQVIRPRLS
+117 LRKLIFDQLMRPRLS
-132 ELLIDIATLPDLQKL
+132 ELLKDISTLPDLQKL
-147 LEFGLDEG
+147 LEFGIEEG

-160 RASTKLSELRRHG
+160 RASIKLSELRRHKS
-173 NAVRLQRKEILQEI
+173 AIYLQRKDILQDI
-187 SRKYIGL
+187 ARKYSGL
-194 LQDTIVSE
+194 LQDNIVSE

-213 GTSDQIRG
+213 GTSDQVKG

-235 EPQAVISIGNRL
+235 EPQAVISLGNRL
-247 AKIDSEILDE
+247 AKVDSEISGE
-257 ERRLLANWSKEVG
+257 ERRLLANWSKEVALN
-270 IHANSIAHL
+270 ANVIAHL
-279 GEILLQIEF
+279 GETLLQIEF

-298 LNGVPAVL
+298 FDGVPAIF
-306 DEAENTL
+306 DEAENTI
-313 FEIKDFRHPLLVWN
+313 FEIKNFRHPLLVWN
-327 NFHGKKNAVVPT
+327 DFHDKKNTVVPT
-339 SFNVSPDLKVV
+339 SFDVPPDLKVV

-361 VALKSIGLAVLMA
+361 VALKSIGLATLMA
-374 KSGLLLPCKGKP
+374 KAGLLLPCTGTPKL
-386 RMPWCKNI
+386 PWCRNI

-412 GHILRISRILD
+412 GHILRITRILD
-423 AITSFPGTTLVLL
+423 AINLFPGTTLVLL

-497 KPTFRLQWGIP
+497 KPTFNLQWGIP

-518 RLGLDAEVISSAQ
+518 RLGLDAEVIKGAQ
-531 KFINPQSIDNV
+531 EFINPSSVDNV
-542 NQVIKGLEQQRE
+542 NQVIKGLEKQRE

-559 AEDAAS
+559 AEDAAT

-576 LLDRWQKQ
+576 LLNSWQKQ
-584 RQQSDEVNEKGR
+584 RQQSEEFNEKGR
-596 LSLESS
+596 FNLESS

-617 RDQNANGETARI
+617 RDQNASGETARI
-629 AGQRLRQME
+629 AGQRLRQIE
-638 KVSRGDRRI
+638 KGSRSDKSI
-647 QRSPNWAPKIG
+647 KHIHSWSPKIG
-658 EKVRLSSIGKAG
+658 DKVRLSSIGKAG

-676 DDGMQLTVLCGV
+676 EDGMQLTVLCGV
-688 FRSTVNLTEIES
+688 FRSKVNLTEVES
-700 LDGQKAS
+700 LDGQKAEI
-707 LNTVVKINSYQVRK
+707 NTLVQVKTSQVRK
-721 NFSLVRT
+721 NLSLVRT

-772 LRKWLYSLSY
+772 LRKWFDSLSY

>member
-1 MGLTINYYD
+1 MGFTINHDD
-10 SEKTQI
+10 SGKTQI
-16 IEESL
+16 ILESL
-21 NLLEWPTVCSHL
+21 ELLEWPTVCSHL
-33 STFAVTQQGRKRCES
+33 STFAVTQQGRNKCKS
-48 FNLPLNISSS
+48 FDLPLDISLS
-58 QELLCQTLEI
+58 QELLAQTLEI
-68 GSLDISLDGGIPFQ
+68 GLLDSSLEGGMSFE
-82 GVHDLE
+82 GVYDLE
-88 NILMICSKGG
+88 NILLTCSKGG
-98 VVTGEDLL
+98 VAIGEDLL
-106 KVAETLRAARK
+106 KVADTLRAARK
-117 LRKLIFDQVIRPRLS
+117 LRKLIFDQLLRPRLS
-132 ELLIDIATLPDLQKL
+132 DLLKDVATLPDLQQL

-160 RASTKLSELRRHG
+160 RASPKLSELRRHR
-173 NAVRLQRKEILQEI
+173 NSVRLQRKDILQDI
-187 SRKYIGL
+187 IRKYGGL
-194 LQDTIVSE
+194 LQDNIISE

-213 GTSDQIRG
+213 GTSDQIKG

-235 EPQAVISIGNRL
+235 EPQVVISIGNRL
-247 AKIDSEILDE
+247 AKIDSEISDE

-270 IHANSIAHL
+270 LNADVIAHL
-279 GEILLQIEF
+279 GEILLQVEF
-288 SLARARYSKW
+288 ALSRARYSKW
-298 LNGVPAVL
+298 LNGVPAIL
-306 DEAENTL
+306 DEKENTL

-327 NFHGKKNAVVPT
+327 DFHEKKNTVVPT
-339 SFNVSPDLKVV
+339 SFDVPSDLKVV

-374 KSGLLLPCKGKP
+374 KAGILLPCTGSP
-386 RMPWCKNI
+386 RLPWCKNV

-412 GHILRISRILD
+412 GHILRITRILN
-423 AITSFPGTTLVLL
+423 AIASSRGTTLVLL

-497 KPTFRLQWGIP
+497 KPTFHLQWGIP
-508 GRSNAIEISK
+508 GRSNAIEISQ
-518 RLGLDAEVISSAQ
+518 RLGLDSEVIKRAQ
-531 KFINPQSIDNV
+531 EFINPASVDNV
-542 NQVIKGLEQQRE
+542 NQVIKGLEKQRE

-559 AEDAAS
+559 AEDAAA

-576 LLDRWQKQ
+576 LLDSWQKQ
-584 RQQSDEVNEKGR
+584 RQQTEKFNEQGR
-596 LSLESS
+596 FKLESS
-602 IREGQKEVRHLIKRL
+602 IREGQKEVRDLIKRL
-617 RDQNANGETARI
+617 RDQNASGETARI
-629 AGQRLRQME
+629 AGKRLRQME
-638 KVSRGDRRI
+638 KGYRSDRRV
-647 QRSPNWAPKIG
+647 QHAPGWVPKIG
-658 EKVRLSSIGKAG
+658 DKVRLSSIGKAG

-688 FRSTVNLTEIES
+688 FRSKVSLIEVES
-700 LDGQKAS
+700 LDGQKAEMNPS
-707 LNTVVKINSYQVRK
+707 VQVKTSQVRK
-721 NFSLVRT
+721 NLSLVRT

-772 LRKWLYSLSY
+772 LREWFDSLSY